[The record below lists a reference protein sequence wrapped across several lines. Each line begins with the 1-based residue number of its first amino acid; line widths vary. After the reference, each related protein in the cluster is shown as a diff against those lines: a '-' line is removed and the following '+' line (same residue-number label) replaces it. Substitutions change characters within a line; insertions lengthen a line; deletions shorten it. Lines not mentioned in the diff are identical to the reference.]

1 MAENDPKPGAP
12 RQIHLGPEKKTNW
25 LAWLA
30 LLLGLLALL
39 FFLTRSCARHDT
51 VVAAP
56 VDNTAA
62 EVMPATTPPP
72 VVAARSATV
81 SQQVGTYLAGTE
93 AAPHTFTFDNLN
105 FDTAKS
111 DIKPEYA
118 EEMANL
124 AGIMTKY
131 PNAKAKIV
139 GYADARGDPAINAK
153 LGADRADAVKA
164 ALVAKGVVTN
174 RLETGSGGASDP
186 VDTNATAS
194 GRAENR
200 RTEFVL
206 TSR

>member
-56 VDNTAA
+56 VDNT
-62 EVMPATTPPP
+62 TTPVATESP
-72 VVAARSATV
+72 VVAAKSATV

-93 AAPHTFTFDNLN
+93 LAPHTFTFDNLN

-139 GYADARGDPAINAK
+139 GYADARGDPAANAK
-153 LGADRADAVKA
+153 LGANRANAVKA
-164 ALVAKGVVTN
+164 ALVGKGVAGN
-174 RLETGSGGASDP
+174 RLETGSGGETDP
-186 VDTNATAS
+186 IDTNATAG

>member
-39 FFLTRSCARHDT
+39 FFLTRSCSRQDA
-51 VVAAP
+51 VVATP
-56 VDNTAA
+56 VDNTTAA
-62 EVMPATTPPP
+62 VPAAP
-72 VVAARSATV
+72 VVAAKSATV
-81 SQQVGTYLAGTE
+81 SSQVGTYLAGTQS
-93 AAPHTFTFDNLN
+93 APHTFTFDNLN

-139 GYADARGDPAINAK
+139 GYADASGDAAANAK
-153 LGADRADAVKA
+153 LGADRANAVKA
-164 ALVAKGVVTN
+164 ALTAKGVAAN
-174 RLETGSGGASDP
+174 RLETGSGGETDP
-186 VDTNATAS
+186 VDTNATAG

>member
-51 VVAAP
+51 VVAP
-56 VDNTAA
+56 VDNTTAA
-62 EVMPATTPPP
+62 TPVETPSP
-72 VVAARSATV
+72 VVAAKSETV
-81 SQQVGTYLAGTE
+81 SSQVGTYLAGTE

-105 FDTAKS
+105 FDTSKS

-139 GYADARGDPAINAK
+139 GYADARGDPTANAK
-153 LGADRADAVKA
+153 LGADRANAVKA
-164 ALVAKGVVTN
+164 ALVAKGVAAN
-174 RLETGSGGASDP
+174 RLETGSGGETDP
-186 VDTNATAS
+186 IDSNATAG